1 MKPEVRIKVLVV
13 ENNALNVKNLKK
25 YLQVMESTTI
35 VDYARTAEEALNI
48 LRNEEQDVCLVGEH
62 LPDIEGLKFLEM
74 IRQDNPGTQ
83 VIVLSEQKQVETVL
97 KAVRSGA
104 LDFLTYDV
112 SYEELSGTIKRAA
125 EAASVER
132 KKLYPYL
139 GENKRTEKKEVEQ
152 RELGNVLTVY
162 SPKGGSGV
170 STITANLA
178 LALRDPNYDVAL
190 VDGDL
195 QYGDIALL
203 FNEISHVSMLN
214 LAPRVNDLDN
224 KLIEDVVI
232 HHKSSGLYILS
243 APSKIDLSES
253 VTGDKFCKILDYMR
267 QMYRYVVV
275 NSHPILNEASL
286 AALDSGDIIVLVMTQ
301 EITAVKAVRSFLDL
315 WDGLK
320 LSRDHIVL
328 VINHFDKESP
338 LTIKKIG
345 ESVKIPVSV
354 TIPEDHSL
362 MIKASNLGTPVILS
376 SRNSQI
382 AQSINQIADVVRKK
396 LDENKLFTRTRLFV
410 TPPA

>member
-1 MKPEVRIKVLVV
+1 MKPDGRIKVLVV

-25 YLQVMESTTI
+25 YLQVMENTAI

-48 LRNEEQDVCLVGEH
+48 LRNDEQDVCLIGEN
-62 LPDIEGLKFLEM
+62 LPDIEGLKLLEM

-83 VIVLSEQKQVETVL
+83 VIILSEQKQVEVVL
-97 KAVRSGA
+97 KAVRAGA

-112 SYEELSGTIKRAA
+112 PYEELNSTIKRASD
-125 EAASVER
+125 AASAER

-139 GENKRTEKKEVEQ
+139 GETKRPDRAETEQHEI
-152 RELGNVLTVY
+152 GNIITVY

-214 LAPRVNDLDN
+214 LAPRINDLDN

-243 APSKIDLSES
+243 APPKIDLSES

-267 QMYRYVVV
+267 QMYRYIVV

-301 EITAVKAVRSFLDL
+301 EITAIKAVRSFLDL

-320 LSRDHIVL
+320 LSRNHVVL

-338 LTIKKIG
+338 LTTRKIS
-345 ESVKIPVSV
+345 ESLQIPVSI
-354 TIPEDHSL
+354 TIPDDRPL
-362 MIKASNLGTPVILS
+362 MIKASNLGTPIVLS
-376 SRNSQI
+376 SKNSLI
-382 AQSINQIADVVRKK
+382 AQSIKQISDVVRKK
-396 LDENKLFTRTRLFV
+396 LDETKLTNRTRLFV
-410 TPPA
+410 NPPA

>member
-1 MKPEVRIKVLVV
+1 MTPDARIKVLVV
-13 ENNALNVKNLKK
+13 ENNATNTKNLKK
-25 YLQVMESTTI
+25 YLQVMESI
-35 VDYARTAEEALNI
+35 AVVDFARTAQEALNY

-62 LPDIEGLKFLEM
+62 LPDIEGLKLIEL

-83 VIVLSEQKQVETVL
+83 IIVLSDQKQVDVVL

-112 SYEELSGTIKRAA
+112 SYEELNSTIRRAA
-125 EAASVER
+125 DAASAER

-139 GENKRTEKKEVEQ
+139 GENKRPENKEAEQ
-152 RELGNVLTVY
+152 LELGNVVTVY

-170 STITANLA
+170 STVTANLA
-178 LALRDPNYDVAL
+178 LAMRDPNYDIAL
-190 VDGDL
+190 VDSDL

-203 FNEISHVSMLN
+203 FNEIAHVSMLN

-267 QMYRYVVV
+267 QMYRFIIV

-286 AALDSGDIIVLVMTQ
+286 AALDSGDVIVLVMTQ
-301 EITAVKAVRSFLDL
+301 EITAVRAVRSFLDL
-315 WDGLK
+315 WEGLK
-320 LSRDHIVL
+320 LSRDNIVL

-338 LTIKKIG
+338 LTIKKIS
-345 ESVKIPVSV
+345 ESLKIPVAV
-354 TIPEDHSL
+354 TIPEDHQL
-362 MIKASNLGTPVILS
+362 MIKASNLGTPVVLS
-376 SRNSQI
+376 ARNSQI

-396 LDENKLFTRTRLFV
+396 LDEIKLSNRTRLFIS
-410 TPPA
+410 PPV

>member
-1 MKPEVRIKVLVV
+1 MKPDVRIKVLVV

-25 YLQVMESTTI
+25 YLQVVETTFI
-35 VDYARTAEEALNI
+35 VDYARTAEEALSI
-48 LRNEEQDVCLVGEH
+48 LRNEEQDVCLIGES
-62 LPDIEGLKFLEM
+62 LPDIEGLKLLEM

-83 VIVLSEQKQVETVL
+83 VIILSEQKQVDNVL
-97 KAVRSGA
+97 KAVRAGA

-112 SYEELSGTIKRAA
+112 SFEELSSTIKRAA
-125 EAASVER
+125 EAAAIER
-132 KKLYPYL
+132 KKTYPYL
-139 GENKRTEKKEVEQ
+139 GESKHADKVESGQ
-152 RELGNVLTVY
+152 REMGNIITVY

-178 LALRDPNYDVAL
+178 LALRDPNYDVSL

-214 LAPRVNDLDN
+214 LAPRINDLDN
-224 KLIEDVVI
+224 KLIEDVLI
-232 HHKSSGLYILS
+232 HHKTSGLYILA
-243 APSKIDLSES
+243 APPKIDLSES
-253 VTGDKFCKILDYMR
+253 VTGDKFCRILDYMR
-267 QMYRYVVV
+267 QMYRYIVV

-320 LSRDHIVL
+320 LSRDHIILVL
-328 VINHFDKESP
+328 NHFDKENP
-338 LTIKKIG
+338 LTPRKIS
-345 ESVKIPVSV
+345 ESLKIPVSV
-354 TIPEDHSL
+354 TIPEDRTL
-362 MIKASNLGTPVILS
+362 MIKASNLGIPIVLS
-376 SRNSQI
+376 AKNSQI
-382 AQSINQIADVVRKK
+382 AEAINQIAEAARKR
-396 LDENKLFTRTRLFV
+396 LEENKFLNRTRLFI